1 MESFKLCLLFLACYV
16 LSSGVDA
23 RPEGP
28 PSDACTLLAPKH
40 DTISPQTAEAPP
52 VLFEPEISVYEQG
65 NTVECEYKLV
75 TKLLI

>member
-23 RPEGP
+23 LPEGP
-28 PSDACTLLAPKH
+28 PSAACTLLAPIH
-40 DTISPQTAEAPP
+40 DTISPQTGAPP